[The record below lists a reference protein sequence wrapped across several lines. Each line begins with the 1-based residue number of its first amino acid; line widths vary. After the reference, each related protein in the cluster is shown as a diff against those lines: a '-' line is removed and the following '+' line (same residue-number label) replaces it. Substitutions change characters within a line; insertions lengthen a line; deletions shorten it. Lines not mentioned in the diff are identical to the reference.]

1 MGLIVLGYLVEVLV
15 DAVKTG
21 SPGAVHVEPPV
32 ANPGELVE
40 DGAVGAQEAV
50 LLAVG
55 QTPVPD
61 LHNLNNVMR
70 PTIHTRIA
78 GCLHMHTSF
87 TGIPRRLIIL

>member
-61 LHNLNNVMR
+61 LHNLNNVMQ
-70 PTIHTRIA
+70 PTIQTCTA
-78 GCLHMHTSF
+78 GCLHTRA
-87 TGIPRRLIIL
+87 TLAGIPRLLIIL